1 MHRFYLPPAEFQKD
15 QPVLSAEESRHALQ
29 VLRLTPGERVTVFDG
44 VGNEARAILGQTT
57 GNTVALSLQQRTSS
71 PRLACALTLIQAVP
85 KGKNMDLIVQKAV
98 ELGAVRIVPL
108 LSERTVVQL
117 DPADALRKQE
127 KWQAIALEACK
138 QCGQNHLPEV
148 MTPLSPKEF
157 FQKAERT
164 EWSLIASLQ
173 PDACH
178 IKKSLELARETLGHT
193 PLSLS
198 VMVGPEGDFTPAE
211 SSLAR
216 SQGFHPVT
224 LGPVILRTET
234 AALYCLSVLAHELF

>member
-71 PRLACALTLIQAVP
+71 LRLACALTLIQAVP

-117 DPADALRKQE
+117 DPADAHRKQE

-178 IKKSLELARETLGHT
+178 IKKIGRA
-193 PLSLS
+193 S
-198 VMVGPEGDFTPAE
+198 V
-211 SSLAR
+211 
-216 SQGFHPVT
+216 
-224 LGPVILRTET
+224 
-234 AALYCLSVLAHELF
+234 